1 MATKTEGVNKG
12 KRSISTVIAL
22 ILGIIALILSP
33 VPIINNFAFVIA
45 IVGLI
50 FGIVGYQK
58 TKNGQKKGR
67 KTSIISIILTV
78 LAGVIVLASQ
88 AFYSDAIDDAVD
100 TADKEAKESF
110 DSSTGKNTDDLLAND
125 VSVEIGKFQVKED
138 EFMTETT
145 LPVKITNKNSE
156 AKSYE
161 IKIEAVDS
169 TGKRIADDTVYVD
182 NLGASQSQEFK
193 AFQFVESDKVST
205 LRKAK
210 FKILTVSQ
218 Y

>member
-1 MATKTEGVNKG
+1 
-12 KRSISTVIAL
+12 
-22 ILGIIALILSP
+22 
-33 VPIINNFAFVIA
+33 
-45 IVGLI
+45 
-50 FGIVGYQK
+50 
-58 TKNGQKKGR
+58 
-67 KTSIISIILTV
+67 
-78 LAGVIVLASQ
+78 
-88 AFYSDAIDDAVD
+88 VD